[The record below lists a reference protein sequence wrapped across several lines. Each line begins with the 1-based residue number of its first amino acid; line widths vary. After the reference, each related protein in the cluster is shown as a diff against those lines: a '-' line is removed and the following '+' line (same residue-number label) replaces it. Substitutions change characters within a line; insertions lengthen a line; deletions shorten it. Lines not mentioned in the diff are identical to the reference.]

1 MKPNKSQSL
10 AEEVRDRLLLDSKMI
25 QETVNE
31 VLSGMP
37 AHRADA
43 FRAALQQSAPLRAS
57 IAVAAVTI
65 GVVLALAKSFDSDQ
79 VFAENCELIHDVPVK
94 AHAGRIGEFV
104 SEMVEADIRAL
115 QLPDAEREVIHDLVP
130 LDSQLMRLRQVLAVL
145 KHLMA

>member
-37 AHRADA
+37 AHRADT
-43 FRAALQQSAPLRAS
+43 FRAALQGSASLRSS
-57 IAVAAVTI
+57 IAVATVTV

-79 VFAENCELIHDVPVK
+79 VFAENCELIHDVAVK

-104 SEMVEADIRAL
+104 IEMVEADIRAL
-115 QLPDAEREVIHDLVP
+115 QLPDAERQVIHDLVP